1 MFTKYGT
8 LALLLSACIFVGF
21 SGKSHAFTS
30 KQIMDTCKSESL
42 QDFCEGFFVGVS
54 DAHLSS
60 MILLRVLNKKP
71 DCAEWKTYSAGM
83 LRSAFEAEYNSQY
96 KAFQPGEDPSFW
108 MMRQVM
114 TNGDCARIVQPEA
127 ENKKDIE
134 I

>member
-21 SGKSHAFTS
+21 SGKSNAFTS
-30 KQIMDTCKSESL
+30 KQIMDSCKSESL
-42 QDFCEGFFVGVS
+42 QDFCDGFFLGVT
-54 DAHLSS
+54 DAHVSS
-60 MILLRVLNKKP
+60 MFLVRAINEDP
-71 DCAEWKTYSAGM
+71 ICAEWKTYSAGL

-108 MMRQVM
+108 MINQVM
-114 TNGDCARIVQPEA
+114 QNAGCIRVEQA
-127 ENKKDIE
+127 EEVKKDIK

>member
-21 SGKSHAFTS
+21 SGKSNAFTS
-30 KQIMDTCKSESL
+30 KQIMDSCKSESL
-42 QDFCEGFFVGVS
+42 QDFCDGFFLGVT
-54 DAHLSS
+54 DAHVSS
-60 MILLRVLNKKP
+60 MFLVRAINEDP
-71 DCAEWKTYSAGM
+71 ICAEWKTYSAGM

-108 MMRQVM
+108 MINQVM
-114 TNGDCARIVQPEA
+114 QNAGCIRVEQA
-127 ENKKDIE
+127 EEVKKDIK

>member
-21 SGKSHAFTS
+21 SGKSNAFTS
-30 KQIMDTCKSESL
+30 KQIMDSCKSESL
-42 QDFCEGFFVGVS
+42 QDFCDGFFIGVT
-54 DAHLSS
+54 DAHVSS
-60 MILLRVLNKKP
+60 MILVRILNDQP
-71 DCAEWKTYSAGM
+71 NCIEWKTYSAGM

-108 MMRQVM
+108 MINQVM
-114 TNGDCARIVQPEA
+114 QNAACISVEQA
-127 ENKKDIE
+127 EEVKKDIK